1 MRARPLSLTVAL
13 ALATSPVLAD
23 NARSRDGGS
32 SSSSAGARHHS
43 GGGSSSSGSGHSA
56 GSSGGSSQP
65 SGQRTEAQRRHPR
78 AGTGTGWRR
87 GGHGGYYGYP
97 YYPYW
102 GPSYWGYGYY
112 PYYYGAYYGGGYPYY
127 GGHYYGGYPV
137 SSRVTGSV
145 RLMVDPEKTR
155 VYVDGYYAGV
165 SDDFD
170 GIFQRLHV
178 SPGKHEIKLQL
189 DGYQTQRFRV
199 YVVPDETLK
208 IHFDMVKGSGEGS
221 EAVMGDREAAEAYTR
236 DNWRDARDRYESN
249 RRDSGSSAR
258 DGEYEDGDRSNR
270 AATLA
275 DRGPAL
281 LRLRVE
287 PDDASVYVDGTF
299 QGTAR
304 QAQRLDL
311 TPGRHRVEVVRPG
324 YRTFER
330 DVEIEADRPSDLDV
344 TLER

>member
-1 MRARPLSLTVAL
+1 
-13 ALATSPVLAD
+13 
-23 NARSRDGGS
+23 
-32 SSSSAGARHHS
+32 
-43 GGGSSSSGSGHSA
+43 
-56 GSSGGSSQP
+56 
-65 SGQRTEAQRRHPR
+65 
-78 AGTGTGWRR
+78 
-87 GGHGGYYGYP
+87 
-97 YYPYW
+97 
-102 GPSYWGYGYY
+102 
-112 PYYYGAYYGGGYPYY
+112 
-127 GGHYYGGYPV
+127 
-137 SSRVTGSV
+137 
-145 RLMVDPEKTR
+145 MVDPEKTR

-208 IHFDMVKGSGEGS
+208 IHFDMVRGSGEGS

-236 DNWRDARDRYESN
+236 DNWREARDRYETN
-249 RRDSGSSAR
+249 RRDRGDSSR
-258 DGEYEDGDRSNR
+258 DEEYSD
-270 AATLA
+270 A
-275 DRGPAL
+275 DRGDRAPGRADRGAAL

-330 DVEIEADRPSDLDV
+330 DVEIDADRPSDLDV